1 MKNKILLFRAL
12 VAAGLLTSSPPASAI
27 VPVTDVALIGVVNS
41 TVTAVNSSVNT
52 ARSDI
57 VEMLKSINDSIQKTA
72 KNIQD
77 NAIQVERDSNALKA
91 EQQRGEKSLPENGC
105 ATGGVAEAAGAAGS
119 AVVSNTRGYGGGGA
133 FGGRNAK
140 NPLGGDRELEARV
153 NDAPR
158 SQSAA
163 AGSVL
168 AIHAKYCNSRDAGEY
183 GNLCKGTSALPDAD
197 VQAASLFYGA
207 GAKKDE
213 RSYTFNAKQI
223 DAAMAYLKNANDS
236 IPPNRLTAAEAR
248 KPAGRAY
255 LALQAGLA
263 ASTSIAYFPS
273 ELALAERTPLKG
285 TQEVLSLLEKSS
297 AYPAGGRAFVKAEDY
312 PDGVSR
318 MDLLRLD
325 VARRYENPR
334 WYVDVAGNVDSIP
347 KEQIFMQA
355 LALNM
360 QFRQIEQMERIEVLL
375 GQLVARDVNRD
386 LKPRLQAQYQAIK
399 AAN

>member
-1 MKNKILLFRAL
+1 MKNKLIRGLI
-12 VAAGLLTSSPPASAI
+12 VAGLLSVSTAANAI
-27 VPVTDVALIGVVNS
+27 IPVTDVALIGVVNS

-52 ARSDI
+52 ARTDI
-57 VEMLKSINDSIQKTA
+57 VQMLKSINDTIQKTA

-77 NAIQVERDSNALKA
+77 NAIQVERDSNALRA
-91 EQQRGEKSLPENGC
+91 EQQRGEKSLPENRC
-105 ATGGVAEAAGAAGS
+105 ATGGMAEAAGAAGS
-119 AVVSNTRGYGGGGA
+119 AVVSNTRAYGGA
-133 FGGRNAK
+133 SAYGGRNAR
-140 NPLGGDRELEARV
+140 NPLGGDRELIGRINEA
-153 NDAPR
+153 PH
-158 SQSAA
+158 SQAAA
-163 AGSVL
+163 AGTVL
-168 AIHAKYCNSRDAGEY
+168 AIHAKYCNSADAGEY
-183 GNLCKGTSALPDAD
+183 PKMCAGTSALPDAD

-207 GAKKDE
+207 GSKKDE

-223 DAAMAYLKNANDS
+223 DAAMAYLKNVNDS
-236 IPPNRLTAAEAR
+236 ISPTRLTAAEAR

-263 ASTSIAYFPS
+263 ASTSMAYFPS

-285 TQEVLSLLEKSS
+285 TQDVLALLEKSS
-297 AYPAGGRAFVKAEDY
+297 AYPAGGRGFVDANDY
-312 PDGVSR
+312 PHGVSR

-325 VARRYENPR
+325 VARRYENPK

-347 KEQIFMQA
+347 KEQIYMQA

-386 LKPRLQAQYQAIK
+386 LKPRLQAQYQAVK
-399 AAN
+399 TTK

>member
-1 MKNKILLFRAL
+1 MKNKTLLIRCLA
-12 VAAGLLTSSPPASAI
+12 VAGLLSTSTAANAI
-27 VPVTDVALIGVVNS
+27 VPVTDVALINVVN
-41 TVTAVNSSVNT
+41 TAVNT
-52 ARSDI
+52 ARTDI
-57 VEMLKSINDSIQKTA
+57 VRMLKSINDTIQKTA

-105 ATGGVAEAAGAAGS
+105 ATGGVAEVVGAAAS
-119 AVVSNTRGYGGGGA
+119 SVVSNTRGYGGSGA
-133 FGGRNAK
+133 YGGRNAR
-140 NPLGGDRELEARV
+140 NPLGGDKGLESRV
-153 NDAPR
+153 NEAPR
-158 SQSAA
+158 SQAA
-163 AGSVL
+163 AAASVL
-168 AIHAKYCNSRDAGEY
+168 ETHASYCNSHDAGEY
-183 GNLCKGTSALPDAD
+183 PNLCRGAAALPDAD

-207 GAKKDE
+207 GSKKDE

-223 DAAMAYLKNANDS
+223 DAAMAYLKNVNDS
-236 IPPNRLTAAEAR
+236 LSPTRLTAAEAR
-248 KPAGRAY
+248 KPSGRAY

-263 ASTSIAYFPS
+263 ASTSMAYFPS

-285 TQEVLSLLEKSS
+285 TQDVLALLEKSS
-297 AYPAGGRAFVKAEDY
+297 AYPAGGRGFVDANDY

-325 VARRYENPR
+325 VARRYENPK

-386 LKPRLQAQYQAIK
+386 LKPRLQAQYQAVK
-399 AAN
+399 TTK

>member
-12 VAAGLLTSSPPASAI
+12 VSAGLLASSPQASAI

-41 TVTAVNSSVNT
+41 TVTAVNTSVNT
-52 ARSDI
+52 ARTDI
-57 VEMLKSINDSIQKTA
+57 VQMLKSINDSIQKTA

-91 EQQRGEKSLPENGC
+91 EQQYKALPDNGC
-105 ATGGVAEAAGAAGS
+105 ATGGVAEVVSAAGGS
-119 AVVSNTRGYGGGGA
+119 VVTNTRAYGGSGA
-133 FGGRNAK
+133 YGGRNAK

-153 NDAPR
+153 NEAPR
-158 SQSAA
+158 SQAA
-163 AGSVL
+163 AAASVL
-168 AIHAKYCNSRDAGEY
+168 ETHASYCNSHDASEY
-183 GNLCKGTSALPDAD
+183 PNLCRGTAALPDAD

-207 GAKKDE
+207 GSKKDE

-263 ASTSIAYFPS
+263 ASTSMAYFPS
-273 ELALAERTPLKG
+273 ELALSERTPLKG
-285 TQEVLSLLEKSS
+285 TQDVLALLEKSS
-297 AYPAGGRAFVKAEDY
+297 AYPAGGRGFVDANDY
-312 PDGVSR
+312 PNGVSR

-325 VARRYENPR
+325 VARRYENPK
-334 WYVDVAGNVDSIP
+334 WYVDVAGNLDSIP
-347 KEQIFMQA
+347 KEQIYMQA

-386 LKPRLQAQYQAIK
+386 LKPRLQAQYQAVK
-399 AAN
+399 TTK

>member
-1 MKNKILLFRAL
+1 MKNKLIRGL
-12 VAAGLLTSSPPASAI
+12 VVAGLLSASTAANAI
-27 VPVTDVALIGVVNS
+27 VPVTDVALINTVN
-41 TVTAVNSSVNT
+41 TVVNT
-52 ARSDI
+52 ARTDI
-57 VEMLKSINDSIQKTA
+57 VQMLKTINDTIQKTA

-91 EQQRGEKSLPENGC
+91 EQQYKALPDNGC
-105 ATGGVAEAAGAAGS
+105 ATGGVAEVAAAAGGS
-119 AVVSNTRGYGGGGA
+119 VVKNTRAYGGSGA
-133 FGGRNAK
+133 YGGRNAK
-140 NPLGGDRELEARV
+140 NPLGGDKELESKV
-153 NDAPR
+153 NEAPR
-158 SQSAA
+158 SQAAA
-163 AGSVL
+163 AGTVL
-168 AIHAKYCNSRDAGEY
+168 AIHAKYCNGRDAGEY
-183 GNLCKGTSALPDAD
+183 GNLCKGTSVLPDAD

-207 GAKKDE
+207 GSKKDE

-223 DAAMAYLKNANDS
+223 DAAMAYLKNVNDS
-236 IPPNRLTAAEAR
+236 ISPTRLTAAEAR

-263 ASTSIAYFPS
+263 ASTSMAYFPS

-285 TQEVLSLLEKSS
+285 TQDVLRLLEESS
-297 AYPAGGRAFVKAEDY
+297 AIPGGGQAFVKAGDY

-325 VARRYENPR
+325 VARRYENPK
-334 WYVDVAGNVDSIP
+334 WYEGVVGNVDSIP

-386 LKPRLQAQYQAIK
+386 LKPRLQAQYQSIK
-399 AAN
+399 TSN

>member
-1 MKNKILLFRAL
+1 MMKNTTAL
-12 VAAGLLTSSPPASAI
+12 IRGLAFAGLLSASLPASAAY
-27 VPVTDVALIGVVNS
+27 PVIDAALIN
-41 TVTAVNSSVNT
+41 TVNT
-52 ARSDI
+52 VRTDI
-57 VEMLKSINDSIQKTA
+57 VRMLKSINDTIQKTA

-77 NAIQVERDSNALKA
+77 NAIQVERDSSALRA

-105 ATGGVAEAAGAAGS
+105 ATGGVADVVGAAAS
-119 AVVSNTRGYGGGGA
+119 SVVSNTRGYGGTAA
-133 FGGRNAK
+133 FGGRNAW

-153 NDAPR
+153 NEAPR
-158 SQSAA
+158 SQAAA
-163 AGSVL
+163 AGTVL
-168 AIHAKYCNSRDAGEY
+168 AIHAKYCNGRDAGEY
-183 GNLCKGTSALPDAD
+183 GNLCKGTSVLPDAD

-207 GAKKDE
+207 GSKKDE
-213 RSYTFNAKQI
+213 RSYTFDAKQI
-223 DAAMAYLKNANDS
+223 DAAMAYLKNVNDS
-236 IPPNRLTAAEAR
+236 ISPTRLTAAEAK
-248 KPAGRAY
+248 KPSGRAY

-263 ASTSIAYFPS
+263 ASTSMAYFPS

-285 TQEVLSLLEKSS
+285 TQDVLALLEKSS
-297 AYPAGGRAFVKAEDY
+297 AYPAGGRAFVKAGDY

-325 VARRYENPR
+325 VARRYENPK
-334 WYVDVAGNVDSIP
+334 WYVDVAGNLDSIP

-386 LKPRLQAQYQAIK
+386 IKPRLQAQYQSIK
-399 AAN
+399 ASN

>member
-1 MKNKILLFRAL
+1 MKNKTLLIRCLA
-12 VAAGLLTSSPPASAI
+12 VAGLLSTSTAANAI
-27 VPVTDVALIGVVNS
+27 VPVTDVALINVVNS
-41 TVTAVNSSVNT
+41 TVNT
-52 ARSDI
+52 ARTDI
-57 VEMLKSINDSIQKTA
+57 VRMLKSINDTIQKTA

-91 EQQRGEKSLPENGC
+91 QQKYKALPENGC
-105 ATGGVAEAAGAAGS
+105 ATGGVAEVVGAAAS
-119 AVVSNTRGYGGGGA
+119 SVVSNTRAYGGAGA
-133 FGGRNAK
+133 YGGRNAR
-140 NPLGGDRELEARV
+140 NPLGGDRGLESRV
-153 NDAPR
+153 NEAPH
-158 SQSAA
+158 SQAA
-163 AGSVL
+163 AAASVL
-168 AIHAKYCNSRDAGEY
+168 ETHASYCNSRDAGEY
-183 GNLCKGTSALPDAD
+183 PNLCRGAAALPDAD

-207 GAKKDE
+207 GNKNDE
-213 RSYTFNAKQI
+213 RSYTFNSRQI

-263 ASTSIAYFPS
+263 ASTSMAYFPS
-273 ELALAERTPLKG
+273 ELALAERTPLRG
-285 TQEVLSLLEKSS
+285 TQDVLKLLEKSS
-297 AYPAGGRAFVKAEDY
+297 AYPAGGRGFVDANDY

-325 VARRYENPR
+325 VARRYENPK

-347 KEQIFMQA
+347 KEQIYMQA

-386 LKPRLQAQYQAIK
+386 LKPRLQAQYQAVK
-399 AAN
+399 ATK